1 MKMTATC
8 GIQKF
13 RWREKNKTLVEILG
27 VVNTGRP
34 LQVKYWGVATP
45 ATPAAL
51 TPMLPTS
58 RLYYKPGGNTRQTG
72 KKSYTRKASR
82 AKVDVLRRKGP
93 ANVDDEINASLHWT
107 SRAILRQHFGVSAHH
122 NRTPHGL

>member
-1 MKMTATC
+1 VGALQMKMTATC

-72 KKSYTRKASR
+72 KKNRIRGKQVEPKSTFCGAKAQQ
-82 AKVDVLRRKGP
+82 
-93 ANVDDEINASLHWT
+93 T
-107 SRAILRQHFGVSAHH
+107 S
-122 NRTPHGL
+122 TTK

>member
-1 MKMTATC
+1 MFEKLRSALRMKMTATC

-13 RWREKNKTLVEILG
+13 RRREKRKHLSKYWG

-51 TPMLPTS
+51 TPM
-58 RLYYKPGGNTRQTG
+58 
-72 KKSYTRKASR
+72 A
-82 AKVDVLRRKGP
+82 
-93 ANVDDEINASLHWT
+93 
-107 SRAILRQHFGVSAHH
+107 
-122 NRTPHGL
+122 